1 MILRRPLSRLVKTS
15 TQQIRTGHSSVVAL
29 GKACR
34 AETTQKEL
42 WKNYLA
48 VLEDCRLDELDRPTV
63 RQFLRKLSGLD
74 DVGQRAAKT
83 TKVLKDLAEIGFRA
97 HQVERNYLI
106 EAYLR
111 ANKLAEARE
120 IFDRIHSL
128 RPPLGKEY
136 CPFCP
141 AFNMMIEAYG
151 NRGDLE
157 EARKLYQCMFEKGV
171 KPNAKTRL
179 IITAIFKKNLSPTT
193 LEWFRGLMESRLID
207 DGTGK
212 EGIIVL
218 TDAGNLD
225 GALEL
230 YNKLKSLGYQMDAH
244 VYARLISLLTR
255 YGRLVEAIDL
265 VKELKASGV
274 ELDTVAYNVIIRVYI
289 RSNEPEQ
296 AIKVIDEMIEAKVYP
311 VLRSFVIMVDAFAN
325 EGQIKPAL
333 ITLKKMRDL
342 GVKPDV
348 YLYTCLIKL
357 FANVNDIDA
366 MEKMFRHMIEEDF
379 DPNLIT
385 YTILMTAY
393 CRNYDIEKAILVS
406 NAMLK
411 AGIIPD
417 ARLFNALISVCG
429 ERADSDGAMM
439 LLDDMK
445 MRNIPP
451 DVYTYTSIIK
461 AFVKAT
467 DIYGAERVL
476 QSMIT
481 SGIKPEAMTY
491 NILLDYFVEQ
501 RDVKQVRQIYEE
513 MLYADVR
520 PDINTYGCLMQSFC
534 SIGDFKAAFEL
545 LTHMENV
552 NVKPDV
558 QIYTI
563 LINAYMRRRDFVAAE
578 RIYETIISKGF
589 LPTYF
594 TYAVLIDGHARK
606 GDFGFARKLLDELIA
621 HSELESQASELV
633 RHKAFPQYLFT
644 PIMDAYAK
652 QAQSDGARE
661 IFEEM
666 VLLGVRPNEYVYT
679 ILMDGYRRGGNYE
692 AVWQMWKILLGEFG
706 DKSLLSTKIVLPTR
720 PVKGDPETAE
730 RSRMGFEK
738 ILPQIASFS
747 PKSRKIPLHSLSIL
761 LETLTAAGRYDLI
774 EQEWQRLHSQ
784 GFEFDAHNYNHY
796 AQSLIASGNI
806 LKACVIIKDH
816 LIKGWDSRLAHWR
829 RTATGTHFEKRQ
841 QKAKLIEQSTSLY
854 PHRKTL
860 MMLKKVFDQ
869 LRNGEWD
876 SLNVG
881 IDQKPGN
888 ELWTHITEHYSD
900 IVASVEEMNEFTE
913 WERRDQ
919 TMYEHTR
926 RSV

>member
-1 MILRRPLSRLVKTS
+1 MILRSPLSQLVKIS
-15 TQQIRTGHSSVVAL
+15 TQQIRTGHSSVVAF

-34 AETTQKEL
+34 TETNSKNL

-48 VLEDCRLDELDRPTV
+48 VLDDCRLDELDRYTV
-63 RQFLRKLSGLD
+63 RRFLRRLSKLD
-74 DVGQRAAKT
+74 DVSQRAAKT
-83 TKVLKDLAEIGFRA
+83 KKVLKDLAEIGFHA

-106 EAYLR
+106 EAYLSV
-111 ANKLAEARE
+111 NKLAEARE
-120 IFDRIHSL
+120 TFDHIHNL
-128 RPPLGKEY
+128 KPPLARDY

-151 NRGDLE
+151 SRGDLE
-157 EARKLYQCMFEKGV
+157 EARKLYQYMFEKGV
-171 KPNAKTRL
+171 KPDAKTRL

-193 LEWFRGLMESRLID
+193 LEWFYGLIESKLID

-230 YNKLKSLGYQMDAH
+230 FNKLKSLGYQMDAH
-244 VYARLISLLTR
+244 VYARLVSLLTR
-255 YGRLVEAIDL
+255 HGRLVEAIDL
-265 VKELKASGV
+265 VKELKVSGV
-274 ELDTVAYNVIIRVYI
+274 SIDTVAYNVMLRAHI

-311 VLRSFVIMVDAFAN
+311 VLRSFEIMVDAFAN
-325 EGQIKPAL
+325 EGQVKPAL
-333 ITLKKMRDL
+333 ITLKKMHDL
-342 GVKPDV
+342 GVKPDAH
-348 YLYTCLIKL
+348 LYTCLIKL

-366 MEKMFRHMIEEDF
+366 MEKMFRHMVEKGF
-379 DPNLIT
+379 DANLIT

-393 CRNYDIEKAILVS
+393 CRNYDIEKAILIS

-411 AGIIPD
+411 ADILPD
-417 ARLFNALISVCG
+417 ARLFNALISICG

-445 MRNIPP
+445 MRNILP
-451 DVYTYTSIIK
+451 DVYTYTSIMK

-467 DIYGAERVL
+467 DINGAERVL

-481 SGIKPEAMTY
+481 SGIKPHAVTY

-501 RDVKQVRQIYEE
+501 RDVMQVRRIYEE

-520 PDINTYGCLMQSFC
+520 PDINTYGCLMQSYC
-534 SIGDFKAAFEL
+534 TMGDFKAAFEL
-545 LTHMENV
+545 LIHMENV

-578 RIYETIISKGF
+578 RTYETLISKDF
-589 LPTYF
+589 IPSYF
-594 TYAVLIDGHARK
+594 TYAVLVDGHARK
-606 GDFGFARKLLDELIA
+606 GDLGFARKLLGELIA
-621 HSELESQASELV
+621 HSELESQDSEMV

-652 QAQSDGARE
+652 QAQSDAARE

-666 VLLGVRPNEYVYT
+666 VLLGIRPNEYAYT

-692 AVWQMWKILLGEFG
+692 AVWHMWKILLGEFG
-706 DKSLLSTKIVLPTR
+706 DKSLLSDKNVLPIR
-720 PVKGDPETAE
+720 HVKSTTE
-730 RSRMGFEK
+730 RNQMKFEK
-738 ILPQIASFS
+738 VFSKIASFS
-747 PKSRKIPLHSLSIL
+747 PKFRKMPFHALSIL
-761 LETLTAAGRYDLI
+761 LETLTAAGRYDLV
-774 EQEWQRLHSQ
+774 EQEWQRMHSQ
-784 GFEFDAHNYNHY
+784 GFKFDAHNYNHY
-796 AQSLIASGNI
+796 AQSLVASGNI
-806 LKACVIIKDH
+806 LKACIVIKDH

-829 RTATGTHFEKRQ
+829 RTATGTRFEKRQ
-841 QKAKLIEQSTSLY
+841 RKAKLIEQSTSFY

-869 LRNGEWD
+869 LRSGEWD
-876 SLNVG
+876 SLNIG
-881 IDQKPGN
+881 TDQKPGN

-900 IVASVEEMNEFTE
+900 IVASVADMNEFIE

-926 RSV
+926 RSI